1 MKEGACAPSACDGS
15 GAGPGGEG
23 LGVCV
28 SSCACPAV
36 HVHTCQAVHE
46 CVWVHALGLL
56 EGVGVRGCCD
66 RSGRAG
72 KGHPRWGAQHRS
84 SSSPGVV
91 SR

>member
-1 MKEGACAPSACDGS
+1 MHPVPAM
-15 GAGPGGEG
+15 GAGLALGGRVWG
-23 LGVCV
+23 CVSV